1 MRQDVIDKLLQDKLE
16 ESKQKGIAEGRQ
28 LALLEVAKNL
38 SDKGYELDLI
48 SKITGLS
55 ITDIKQLLD

>member
-1 MRQDVIDKLLQDKLE
+1 MHQDIINKMFQDKLE
-16 ESKQKGIAEGRQ
+16 EARQNGVAEGRQ

>member
-1 MRQDVIDKLLQDKLE
+1 MHQDVIDKLLQDRLE

-28 LALLEVAKNL
+28 LALLEVAKSL